1 VSENNEL
8 GRPRVLDDKK
18 KADICA
24 VLAMGGSRAIAATY
38 VGCHPDT
45 IRNTE
50 QRDAE
55 FAAALEAAE
64 SKHEV
69 LQLSYIN
76 NAGKE
81 GRYWRA
87 AAWVLEHRYP
97 TRYGLRR
104 TNLYSLEQMTHV
116 LSNFAE
122 VVLDEIA
129 DDELRRRIL
138 ARIDE
143 LSAGLQAA
151 AAGGEP

>member
-1 VSENNEL
+1 VSERNEL
-8 GRPRVLDDKK
+8 GRPPVLDDKK

-24 VLAMGGSRAIAATY
+24 VVLAGGSRAIAAAY

-50 QRDAE
+50 ARDAE
-55 FAAALEAAE
+55 FASALEAAE

-97 TRYGLRR
+97 TRYGLHR

-116 LSNFAE
+116 LTQFAE
-122 VVLDEIA
+122 LLLDEIS
-129 DDELRRRIL
+129 DEDLRRRLL
-138 ARIDE
+138 ARIGE
-143 LSAGLQAA
+143 LTAGLQTAA
-151 AAGGEP
+151 TGAEP